1 MYNRIFKYLSENSIL
16 YEKQFGFQT
25 SHSIEHA
32 MLLLVNQL
40 YQSFDENKFTLGI
53 FIDLSKTF
61 DTVDHKIL
69 TKKLEL
75 YGIKGCNLRCFESY
89 LSNRKQFITY
99 GDKQTNIETI
109 TCGVPQGS
117 ILGPLLF
124 LIFVNDLHKV
134 TKYLDPIMFADDT
147 NLFYSHKNIT
157 TLFQIVNSELKLVNE
172 WFLANKLSLNAKKKK
187 KFYFINCLCVI
198 LSRCTCQLWHSITSK
213 LKEKILSNFSAL
225 ASMKT

>member
-1 MYNRIFKYLSENSIL
+1 M
-16 YEKQFGFQT
+16 
-25 SHSIEHA
+25 
-32 MLLLVNQL
+32 
-40 YQSFDENKFTLGI
+40 
-53 FIDLSKTF
+53 F

-75 YGIKGCNLRCFESY
+75 YGIKGCNLRRFESY

-99 GDKQTNIETI
+99 GDKQTNIESI

-147 NLFYSHKNIT
+147 NLFYSHKNIK

-172 WFLANKLSLNAKKKK
+172 WFLANKLSLNAKKNKIC
-187 KFYFINCLCVI
+187 FI
-198 LSRCTCQLWHSITSK
+198 S
-213 LKEKILSNFSAL
+213 
-225 ASMKT
+225 